1 MTLDDLDD
9 EGELGSGAYG
19 TVNKM
24 RHKATEFIMAVKVG
38 SSPPC
43 LLLSLLVIVEKE
55 N

>member
-24 RHKATEFIMAVKVG
+24 RHKATGFIMAVKVG

-43 LLLSLLVIVEKE
+43 LILY
-55 N
+55 